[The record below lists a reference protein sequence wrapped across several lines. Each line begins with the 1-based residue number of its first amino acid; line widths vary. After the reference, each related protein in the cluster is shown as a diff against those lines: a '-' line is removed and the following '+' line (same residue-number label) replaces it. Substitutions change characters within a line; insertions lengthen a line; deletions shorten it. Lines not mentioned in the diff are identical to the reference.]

1 MLFNFALEYA
11 IGRVQVNQ
19 DDLKLNGT
27 HQLLVCVGDVKIT
40 DVLVVYSKKT
50 GLEVNTD
57 KTKCIIM
64 SRDQNAGGNHN
75 INNETSSFER
85 VEIFKYLGTN
95 LKKSKFYSR
104 RNQKQIEFRE
114 CLLSFGADFSS
125 SDFLS
130 KNIKFKIHRTIILPV
145 AFYGCE
151 TWSLKLRDELG

>member
-1 MLFNFALEYA
+1 M
-11 IGRVQVNQ
+11 QVNQ

-64 SRDQNAGGNHN
+64 SRDQNAGRNHN

-130 KNIKFKIHRTIILPV
+130 KNIMVKIHRTIILPV